1 MAGQR
6 TLKPQRYP
14 RGIPVQAPP
23 GWRPPLP
30 PPRRAASPFRAQVG
44 LILRAMLLSMLVIT
58 CMGVGWFLVN
68 GRRPARAT
76 GGRIAAAPVKE
87 KYDRKSDTDP
97 AVAPKEKE
105 SPAKK
110 KGEDRE

>member
-6 TLKPQRYP
+6 TLKPQKYP

-23 GWRPPLP
+23 GWRPPLPPP

-68 GRRPARAT
+68 GRRPARPT
-76 GGRIAAAPVKE
+76 GGRLAAAPAKVKE
-87 KYDRKSDTDP
+87 DALRPEPEP
-97 AVAPKEKE
+97 AV
-105 SPAKK
+105 
-110 KGEDRE
+110 